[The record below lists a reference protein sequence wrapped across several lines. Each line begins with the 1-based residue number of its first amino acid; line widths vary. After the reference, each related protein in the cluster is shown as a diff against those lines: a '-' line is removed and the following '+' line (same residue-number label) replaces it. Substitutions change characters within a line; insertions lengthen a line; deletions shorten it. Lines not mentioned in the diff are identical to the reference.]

1 MELTGDALLSV
12 VREYADKLSKPEL
25 INKCGYGAAPADFY
39 LEVIYANNSGM
50 KEAEA
55 EMEQNASKLAKLL
68 QSEWSSS
75 PRKYII
81 ANCGMS
87 ENRCG
92 YISVVLTALSR
103 WKNYP
108 LTEPGE
114 GRKVAVFLE
123 YEDDDKE
130 DYIEI
135 SELDTYDL
143 DPEGIKTAIGSF
155 MQELTQNNGK
165 LCGSF
170 SEQSE
175 EYMLLEQ
182 IRSYYVKY
190 IVPESLAEQQSR
202 G

>member
-1 MELTGDALLSV
+1 MKLTGDALLSV

-55 EMEQNASKLAKLL
+55 EMEQNASKLVKLL
-68 QSEWSSS
+68 QSEWSTS
-75 PRKYII
+75 PRKYIA

-92 YISVVLTALSR
+92 YISVILTALSN
-103 WKNYP
+103 WKGYP
-108 LTEPGE
+108 LTEPEE
-114 GRKVAVFLE
+114 GRKVSVFLE

-135 SELDTYDL
+135 SELDTYDFNP
-143 DPEGIKTAIGSF
+143 DGMKIAISSF
-155 MQELTQNNGK
+155 MQELIQNNGK

-170 SEQSE
+170 AEQSE
-175 EYMLLEQ
+175 EYLLLEQ
-182 IRSYYVKY
+182 IKSYYVKY
-190 IVPESLAEQQSR
+190 VAPESLADEE
-202 G
+202 GPG